1 MKVSLEQYEDGSYF
15 LRGFTDTYTTADY
28 VVPPE
33 CLNNENYTVEIVDVP
48 EHVVAAYATLM
59 AQFATMQT
67 LLARLS
73 RDGYYERRRAQRKGE
88 TA

>member
-1 MKVSLEQYEDGSYF
+1 MKVSLEQYEDGTHF

-33 CLNNENYTVEIVDVP
+33 HLNNENFDEIVDVP

>member
-28 VVPPE
+28 AVPPD
-33 CLNNENYTVEIVDVP
+33 LLSNENYDEIVDVP
-48 EHVVAAYATLM
+48 EHVVAAYSTLI